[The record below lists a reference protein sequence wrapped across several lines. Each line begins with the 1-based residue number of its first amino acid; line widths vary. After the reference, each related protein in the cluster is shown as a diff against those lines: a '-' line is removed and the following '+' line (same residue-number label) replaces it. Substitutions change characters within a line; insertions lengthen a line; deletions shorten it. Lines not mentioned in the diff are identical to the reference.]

1 MKLVVLRG
9 PSMVGPFVLTPGE
22 LVIGRS
28 ADAAVCLPSQRVS
41 RRHAVV
47 RVRDP
52 SGLDVV
58 VADAGS
64 QNGVLDAEG
73 RRVPELRLAHGTRVQ
88 IGDYLL
94 ALELPVA
101 AVSSQPPP
109 TAEPDDLDLDASDDL
124 ELDEDASDH
133 NTSRSQ
139 PSRSAPVGLRP
150 GSAPFTAPPPGTGGP
165 RPPQFPEGGV
175 FVGGSAVRAPTAP
188 AVAPVVANPPPPA
201 PSPAAALPPPPGG
214 APFGLRPPA
223 PSGTPGQGAAPP
235 PPAPHAASAAP
246 PPAWRPEPDPDDP
259 ATDPRARQPV
269 VAAAPMAS
277 PPPPMASPPPP
288 MAAPPPPMAAPP
300 PPMAAPPPPMALP
313 STGMPG
319 EAAARGPAPAAP
331 APAPVAPA
339 APSGLPWMLQASLV
353 AAVAVGVP
361 LCAPYGGILAQV
373 GAASD
378 AAHEISL
385 ARGAAI
391 ADVVG
396 NRNAQAIAEQRGI
409 LLDVAFVQDRPG
421 VRAVAVTDARG
432 VVLAPTARLRTS
444 VERHPAFALAKEA
457 RDVAMEPS
465 DDGVWEIV
473 TPVRADVAG
482 SGARQVVGYAV
493 IEYDPRVLADEA
505 VNPVGRAVAGV
516 VAALVALGALIAGA
530 YMLVLRPLVHLR
542 EETELAG
549 RGATDRVSSPV
560 RLAQFE
566 ELTHSVNRL
575 VARLRAR

>member
-1 MKLVVLRG
+1 
-9 PSMVGPFVLTPGE
+9 MVGPFVLIPGE
-22 LVIGRS
+22 IVIGRS
-28 ADAAVCLPSQRVS
+28 SDAAICLPSQRVS

-47 RVRDP
+47 RVLDP

-101 AVSSQPPP
+101 AVRSQPPP
-109 TAEPDDLDLDASDDL
+109 AVEPDDLDLEASDDL
-124 ELDEDASDH
+124 ELDEDASEH

-165 RPPQFPEGGV
+165 RPPQFPAGGV
-175 FVGGSAVRAPTAP
+175 FMGGSAVRAATAPTAP
-188 AVAPVVANPPPPA
+188 PVVAAPPPPA
-201 PSPAAALPPPPGG
+201 AAPPPPPGG
-214 APFGLRPPA
+214 APFGLRPSSPPAA
-223 PSGTPGQGAAPP
+223 PSAPP
-235 PPAPHAASAAP
+235 LPVAAP

-269 VAAAPMAS
+269 VAAPPMAS

-288 MAAPPPPMAAPP
+288 MASPPPPMAS
-300 PPMAAPPPPMALP
+300 PPPPMALP
-313 STGMPG
+313 STAASG
-319 EAAARGPAPAAP
+319 EAVSRTPAGPL
-331 APAPVAPA
+331 PAPVAPA
-339 APSGLPWMLQASLV
+339 APSGWPWMLQAALV
-353 AAVAVGVP
+353 ALVAVGVP
-361 LCAPYGGILAQV
+361 LCAPYGGILAQI

-421 VRAVAVTDARG
+421 VRAVAVTDGRG

-444 VERHPAFALAKEA
+444 VERHPAFASAKEA
-457 RDVAMEPS
+457 RDVAMEPI

-473 TPVRADVAG
+473 TPVRAEVAG

-516 VAALVALGALIAGA
+516 VAALIALGALVGGA
-530 YMLVLRPLVHLR
+530 YVLVLRPLVHLR